1 MVPANYSDTDSD
13 LERTEDYVFLQVC
26 LPSDS
31 RSVHQLSLFRSQPLQ
46 LCRQAWALGGFLKS
60 GKMLFNSTPF
70 YHRYHKNC
78 DFITGIIRIRRSIL
92 FNHGTFC
99 YVKKILSIPIFL
111 LPGYF
116 WLGPHGESALL
127 PVSRSGRGGDSTC
140 RGLDKTLTHFS
151 WNWTHFW
158 HFLL

>member
-13 LERTEDYVFLQVC
+13 LERTEDYVFLQVSAIWV
-26 LPSDS
+26 LNS
-31 RSVHQLSLFRSQPLQ
+31 QLSLFRSQLLQ

-78 DFITGIIRIRRSIL
+78 DFITGTTRIRRSIL

-99 YVKKILSIPIFL
+99 SVKTVLSIQIFL

-127 PVSRSGRGGDSTC
+127 PVSRPGRGGNSTC